1 MSRSTPFL
9 IGKGAG
15 DGVVATRF
23 GLGERAKISVA
34 PDAPIAAEQA
44 VVTVVFR
51 NSRRE
56 GFSMDIDTSEELL
69 RLPDA
74 KWITLRQIRRR
85 NQFGEETK
93 IRNRRSA
100 QFVQVDLGIPCFAG
114 FQRLFPSDFAARIRS
129 GARHHAGK
137 CGLRA
142 F

>member
-51 NSRRE
+51 NSRRA
-56 GFSMDIDTSEELL
+56 GFSMDIDTSVELL

-74 KWITLRQIRRR
+74 KRITFRQIRRR
-85 NQFGEETK
+85 NQFGEKTEM
-93 IRNRRSA
+93 RNCSFSA
-100 QFVQVDLGIPCFAG
+100 
-114 FQRLFPSDFAARIRS
+114 
-129 GARHHAGK
+129 
-137 CGLRA
+137 
-142 F
+142 

>member
-23 GLGERAKISVA
+23 GLGERAKISPA

-74 KWITLRQIRRR
+74 KRISFRQIRRR
-85 NQFGEETK
+85 NQFGEKTEIQNCRFTA
-93 IRNRRSA
+93 ICSSRSWGPRT
-100 QFVQVDLGIPCFAG
+100 LGTPAPIPE
-114 FQRLFPSDFAARIRS
+114 
-129 GARHHAGK
+129 
-137 CGLRA
+137 
-142 F
+142 

>member
-1 MSRSTPFL
+1 MSRSPPFL

-23 GLGERAKISVA
+23 GLGERAKISPA

-69 RLPDA
+69 RLPDTKRIA
-74 KWITLRQIRRR
+74 FRKIRLR
-85 NQFGEETK
+85 NQFGEKTE
-93 IRNRRSA
+93 IRNRRFSA
-100 QFVQVDLGIPCFAG
+100 IC
-114 FQRLFPSDFAARIRS
+114 SSRS
-129 GARHHAGK
+129 WGPTFRGTSAS
-137 CGLRA
+137 LPN
-142 F
+142 